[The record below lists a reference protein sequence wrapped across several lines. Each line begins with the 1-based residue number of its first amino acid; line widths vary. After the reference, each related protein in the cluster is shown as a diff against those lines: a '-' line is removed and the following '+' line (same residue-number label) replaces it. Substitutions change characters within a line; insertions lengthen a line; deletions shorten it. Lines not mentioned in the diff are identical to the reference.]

1 SLVCGLSCHP
11 PDLELR
17 AVPTRR
23 PSDLGDALLT
33 SLGDADAD
41 TARTSGAEVI
51 SRTAASSTPRASS
64 AIRADTGREKGDPP
78 GRPTRGRSEEH
89 TSELQSREKLVCRLL
104 LEKKNG

>member
-78 GRPTRGRSEEH
+78 GRPTRGVDLEPKVQLHLAANARRTRSA
-89 TSELQSREKLVCRLL
+89 
-104 LEKKNG
+104 